1 MSRGRGPGVGGRRTA
16 SAWLA
21 SSLLLSATS
30 AAALG
35 AQQEPDPRPPTPDSS
50 IFELGQVT
58 VIGVAAPQLPV
69 SLSTTLLR
77 GDQLRAVPGAPLGR
91 AIAQIPGVRVLST
104 GQQVSKPVI
113 RGLGGPRV
121 LVADAG
127 QRIEDYSWSEEDAP
141 SADLA
146 LAGEVQVTRGP
157 ASLRYGSD
165 ALGGVVNVIPLPLP
179 TAKPARPALRP
190 MLQIDGATN
199 NKSFG
204 GLARFEGFGNGFGWR
219 VAGSGRFAGDYS
231 APGGEVPHTGFLEAN
246 AEAAIG
252 RVGAYGVTTLRLAHN
267 GGEYQL
273 IEAGAPAP
281 AAGEKDEGPE
291 RKSLDDRLQ
300 LSHEL
305 PLGGGASLALRG
317 QLQRHSL
324 VEMSDECGQPSCP
337 PVTPG
342 QEQVAFDLL
351 LNTASAEAALQ
362 HTLGG
367 IVRGTLGVSALAQKS
382 RSAGPVYLVPTA
394 TTHAAGAFLIEEA
407 TVARLTLSGGLR
419 ADSRRIETD
428 TLGGPLLPSTGFQS
442 NAARSNSWSA
452 TSADVGATLAVAGP
466 LTLAANLGTA
476 WRAPTLFELYANGP
490 HLAESRYEIGDS
502 RLDAERSH
510 ESDVSLRWRG
520 SVVRAELGVFRND
533 VDDFIYVEPTAATV
547 NGLRVF
553 QHRATDARLQGGEA
567 AIDVAIGSG
576 LLRARHEIVRGT
588 DRRAD
593 APLPLI
599 APARTSVGAAIG
611 AGLLPRAPRIS
622 VDVTHVARQTRPAAA
637 DIVTGAYTTLDLG
650 AGWGFGASLPWYGTS
665 PVAVDLLVRNATNV
679 RYRDFLSRYKEF
691 ADEPGRNLVLRVT
704 LAR

>member
-1 MSRGRGPGVGGRRTA
+1 MAGA
-16 SAWLA
+16 LLA
-21 SSLLLSATS
+21 PAL
-30 AAALG
+30 AAAQDT
-35 AQQEPDPRPPTPDSS
+35 AAHRDTTA
-50 IFELGQVT
+50 FELGQVT
-58 VIGVAAPQLPV
+58 VIGVATPQLPV

-77 GDQLRAVPGAPLGR
+77 GDQLREAPGAPLGR

-104 GQQVSKPVI
+104 GPQVSKPVI
-113 RGLGGPRV
+113 RGLSGPRV

-127 QRIEDYSWSEEDAP
+127 HRIEDYSWSEEDAP
-141 SADLA
+141 SADVA

-165 ALGGVVNVIPLPLP
+165 ALGGVVNIVPLPLP
-179 TAKPARPALRP
+179 TAPLARSALRP
-190 MLQIDGATN
+190 MLQVDGATN

-204 GLARFEGFGNGFGWR
+204 GLARFEGFGNGIGWR

-231 APGGEVPHTGFLEAN
+231 APRGEVPHTGFAEAN
-246 AEAAIG
+246 AEAALG
-252 RVGAYGVTTLRLAHN
+252 RVGAHGVTTLRLAHT

-273 IEAGAPAP
+273 IEAGAPPP
-281 AAGEKDEGPE
+281 AAGAREEGPE

-300 LSHEL
+300 LAHEL

-351 LNTASAEAALQ
+351 LNTATAEAALQ
-362 HTLGG
+362 HTLGSA
-367 IVRGTLGVSALAQKS
+367 VRGTLGLSTLVQKS
-382 RSAGPVYLVPTA
+382 RSAGPVLLVPTA
-394 TTHAAGAFLIEEA
+394 TGSANGIFLIEEA
-407 TVARLTLSGGLR
+407 ALSRLVLSGGARVDRRTIDPGTKDLVPVYPAPPSELR
-419 ADSRRIETD
+419 RR
-428 TLGGPLLPSTGFQS
+428 
-442 NAARSNSWSA
+442 SWSA

-466 LTLAANLGTA
+466 LSLAANHGTA

-520 SVVRAELGVFRND
+520 NVVRAELTAFRND
-533 VDDFIYVEPTAATV
+533 VDDFIYVAPTGATV

-553 QHRATDARLQGGEA
+553 EHRSTDARLDGGEA
-567 AIDVAIGSG
+567 AIDVALGGRG

-588 DRRAD
+588 DRRAGE
-593 APLPLI
+593 PLPLV
-599 APARTSVGAAIG
+599 APARTMVGAQLG
-611 AGLLPRAPRIS
+611 AGLFAHAPRLS
-622 VDVTHVARQTRPAAA
+622 VDVTHVARQTRPNPD
-637 DIVTGAYTTLDLG
+637 DIVTDAYTTLDLG
-650 AGWGFGASLPWYGTS
+650 AGWGFGASLPWYGAS

-679 RYRDFLSRYKEF
+679 SYRDFLGRYKEL